1 MTGKASV
8 GHGVCA
14 TVLMVALVF
23 GLFSVASA
31 APIVIQM
38 ARSIRVADAAWQ
50 EAVVEAFNQEQDRIR
65 VELFGGAEGLSH
77 GKTLVL
83 ILAGEAPHIIYQDP
97 NNLLNI
103 ARQGALVDLTPLL
116 DREPPDSPFNDF
128 FENTWQFYTLS
139 GRIWAVAM
147 DFQTQALMYNVD
159 AFREAGQA
167 EPEPGW
173 TWADLTQMAK
183 KLTKRVAG
191 QADPVRWG
199 MREPEWYHYWS
210 TFWHFGGALVD
221 NWANPQAFT
230 GDTEEVRQALRVYQ
244 ELVRSG
250 SMSPPGTYK
259 AGGMTG
265 TSATVAGRGV
275 CAMGLANSLYMQSAI
290 PYGIEFDTEWNVAP
304 LPSGPA
310 GNTAITN
317 ALGWAIVEGT
327 GNTEEA
333 FDVLRYFSGPTAME
347 LAVQH
352 RRGAVLPH
360 RPTMLRTWMR
370 VNTVPR
376 NRGVLLDALPTSRP
390 LPLIA
395 DSYKSIV
402 SRAAFD
408 YWKDLI
414 SGNQAIENMRLG
426 IMNGIEANRS
436 MKIQ

>member
-147 DFQTQALMYNVD
+147 DFRDPGTHVQRGRLS
-159 AFREAGQA
+159 EAGQA

-173 TWADLTQMAK
+173 TWGGSDTDGPK
-183 KLTKRVAG
+183 SSPSVS
-191 QADPVRWG
+191 PVR
-199 MREPEWYHYWS
+199 RIQCA
-210 TFWHFGGALVD
+210 GA
-221 NWANPQAFT
+221 
-230 GDTEEVRQALRVYQ
+230 
-244 ELVRSG
+244 
-250 SMSPPGTYK
+250 
-259 AGGMTG
+259 
-265 TSATVAGRGV
+265 
-275 CAMGLANSLYMQSAI
+275 
-290 PYGIEFDTEWNVAP
+290 
-304 LPSGPA
+304 
-310 GNTAITN
+310 
-317 ALGWAIVEGT
+317 
-327 GNTEEA
+327 
-333 FDVLRYFSGPTAME
+333 
-347 LAVQH
+347 
-352 RRGAVLPH
+352 
-360 RPTMLRTWMR
+360 
-370 VNTVPR
+370 
-376 NRGVLLDALPTSRP
+376 
-390 LPLIA
+390 
-395 DSYKSIV
+395 
-402 SRAAFD
+402 
-408 YWKDLI
+408 
-414 SGNQAIENMRLG
+414 
-426 IMNGIEANRS
+426 
-436 MKIQ
+436 